1 MGPSAQAQTSTVQS
15 SSTSSTNLSTRFP
28 YNIERSYSTPIDNLP
43 FATTSL
49 PLATDLVNTNFEFN
63 KCFATIDRIG
73 QYLSTPSQSE
83 YNFNLE
89 NSILSESLLS

>member
-15 SSTSSTNLSTRFP
+15 SSTSSTNLSARLP
-28 YNIERSYSTPIDNLP
+28 YNIERSYSSPIDNLP
-43 FATTSL
+43 FSPTYSM
-49 PLATDLVNTNFEFN
+49 ATDLVYTNFEFT
-63 KCFATIDRIG
+63 KCFQTIDRIG

-83 YNFNLE
+83 YNFHLE